1 MKLLIVFAA
10 SLILSFE
17 NQNILFAQDSVKTTI
32 AILPFQYNGIDP
44 VSIQT
49 AESILR
55 LEINK
60 LSKLKIIP
68 ESTIKDKIS
77 KIDFTD
83 NEQII
88 AAGKLI
94 DANETLTCN
103 LAALGEKIIVQYSL
117 LNVLTGSKLLVDQI
131 TAMNME
137 DLEVVMKRVAKSVV
151 EHESS
156 KKVAE
161 VGNIGES
168 ESIEPLRRSSTK
180 NFGISFGYLYPQNG
194 YDNGDRALTFDARF
208 DYELEE
214 YAVGTLIGIRKGFG
228 TYLYGSYLFS
238 KSDFCPYIGGGLG
251 FHWVSHNGYNNGNNR
266 GDGFEFSAHTGLR
279 IFRTYNF
286 QILINLEYNITINDF
301 KDNAIIF
308 TIGIL

>member
-1 MKLLIVFAA
+1 LIIF
-10 SLILSFE
+10 FQ
-17 NQNILFAQDSVKTTI
+17 NQNVLHAQDSLKTRI

-44 VSIQT
+44 VSIHT
-49 AESILR
+49 AESILK

-68 ESTIKDKIS
+68 ELRTKEIVSE
-77 KIDFTD
+77 IDFTD
-83 NEQII
+83 DER
-88 AAGKLI
+88 AANSGKQLG
-94 DANETLTCN
+94 ANVVLMCN
-103 LAALGEKIIVQYSL
+103 LAALGEKVIVQYSL
-117 LNVLTGSKLLVDQI
+117 IGVSIGRKLLVDQI
-131 TAMNME
+131 TALNVE

-151 EHESS
+151 EQESS

-161 VGNIGES
+161 VGNIVES
-168 ESIEPLRRSSTK
+168 ESVQPLHRTSTK

-194 YDNGDRALTFDARF
+194 YDDGDRALTFDARF

-238 KSDFCPYIGGGLG
+238 KSDVCPYLGGGLG
-251 FHWVSHNGYNNGNNR
+251 FHWVSHNNYNNSNNR

-301 KDNAIIF
+301 HDNAIVF

>member
-1 MKLLIVFAA
+1 MKHVIILAVFLFI
-10 SLILSFE
+10 SL
-17 NQNILFAQDSVKTTI
+17 QNTSPVFAQDSLKNKI
-32 AILPFQYNGIDP
+32 AILPFEYNGIDP

-49 AESILR
+49 AESILH

-68 ESTIKDKIS
+68 GSTVRENIS

-83 NEQII
+83 NDKI
-88 AAGKLI
+88 AEAGKLI
-94 DANETLTCN
+94 DADEVLTCN

-117 LNVLTGSKLLVDQI
+117 LDVSTGRKLLVDQL
-131 TAMNME
+131 TALNVE

-151 EHESS
+151 EQETS

-168 ESIEPLRRSSTK
+168 ESIKPLRRASNK

-194 YDNGDRALTFDARF
+194 YDNDDRVLTFDARF

-228 TYLYGSYLFS
+228 TFLYGSYLFS
-238 KSDFCPYIGGGLG
+238 KSDFCPYVGGGLG
-251 FHWVSHNGYNNGNNR
+251 FHWVSHNSYNNGNNR

-301 KDNAIIF
+301 NDNAIVF